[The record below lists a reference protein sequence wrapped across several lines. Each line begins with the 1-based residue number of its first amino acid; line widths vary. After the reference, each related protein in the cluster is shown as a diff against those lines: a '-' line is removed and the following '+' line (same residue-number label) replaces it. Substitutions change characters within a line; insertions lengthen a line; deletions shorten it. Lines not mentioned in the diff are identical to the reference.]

1 MRIYDFS
8 STLNFAVTNLNDPD
22 RDVFQGFED
31 KFDEKMID
39 TAIYLRR
46 LYEEASVDGEITEE
60 DFKDYIIED
69 YDRILDQTYRSTDI
83 YALSMKYIAVK
94 YLEAH
99 RSEIP
104 ALMEEIKKRGLVY
117 SEEEAYTDNFHE
129 NLLYNYL

>member
-22 RDVFQGFED
+22 RDSFQGFEEN
-31 KFDEKMID
+31 FDDRMID
-39 TAIYLRR
+39 AAIYIRR
-46 LYEEASVDGEITEE
+46 LYEEVSKDGEITEE
-60 DFKDYIIED
+60 DFKSYIIED

-83 YALSMKYIAVK
+83 YALSMKYIALK

-104 ALMEEIKKRGLVY
+104 ALREEIKRRGLVY
-117 SEEEAYTDNFHE
+117 SETEAYTDSFYSLFCHSCP
-129 NLLYNYL
+129 